1 MTAIQSSENLSESV
15 KITEHTPSQTDH
27 PHLSTGIS
35 LRQSTS
41 SQGQLLNFPTNTQ
54 SKLSHPGTIVLSRLK
69 MTTRREG
76 LIIPPLS
83 ICIKA
88 ALSLKICASSTWYLS
103 EH

>member
-1 MTAIQSSENLSESV
+1 MSTTSQAATLVSQDFSKTAYKFSGS
-15 KITEHTPSQTDH
+15 TP
-27 PHLSTGIS
+27 
-35 LRQSTS
+35 
-41 SQGQLLNFPTNTQ
+41 NFPTNTQ

-88 ALSLKICASSTWYLS
+88 ALSLKIGASNTWYLS
-103 EH
+103 AIKHSLKNELHFYFMFP